1 MEANFI
7 TSLEDYTSSLNNK
20 SGTLDYATIHSNVL
34 VAIENDKEESL
45 YNKLLSSLPMSLSV
59 LEEIELCN
67 NNNNHNKV
75 IYVKG
80 TIINQNDNDIYN
92 KVELDIDQLPIDT
105 TLLSLY
111 PIPLHLKTVP
121 IVGKNYLISK
131 KRNNNGIFID
141 CL

>member
-1 MEANFI
+1 MANFI
-7 TSLEDYTSSLNNK
+7 SSLEDYTSSLLNNK
-20 SGTLDYATIHSNVL
+20 SGTLDYATIHSKVL
-34 VAIENDKEESL
+34 VAIENDKEPL
-45 YNKLLSSLPMSLSV
+45 YNKLLSSLPISISL

-92 KVELDIDQLPIDT
+92 KVELEIDQFTTIDT
-105 TLLSLY
+105 SLLSLY
-111 PIPLHLKTVP
+111 PIPLHLKTLP
-121 IVGKNYLISK
+121 IVGTHYLISK
-131 KRNNNGIFID
+131 KRNKNGIFID